1 MPAPRSPLQQALARG
16 FVPGGD
22 LHKELE
28 GLSDYAVTTEDDAR
42 ALVEAVG
49 RLPAPLR
56 EEEPPALSTLH
67 VLIGLFQSVES
78 REAFDVLRAEGVP
91 RLLEVFDDRLASGAD
106 DPGDLLFLLKVAA
119 MYRVEAVVERVVSA
133 VRRPVEPGS
142 YMWSVIFGVF
152 DEDHPYR
159 LRLFHA
165 LRDPLPRGFVGV
177 AYLDLANAV
186 LREGHVSS
194 HPFDT
199 SEGKARLRE
208 FLTAADQASYAHSA
222 AVALPFIGRPDRD
235 GLLALAM
242 DHPSV
247 DVPLE
252 AARVAGKLGSDSA
265 LRFLSRACLDPRSS
279 KAAVAHL
286 NELGQGGLIPAEALE
301 ADFQALS
308 EMVVWL
314 SHPNEFGRAPDA
326 IDVVDTR
333 ELFWPPTGD
342 RRDLWLVRY
351 RFEPNE
357 PGESAAVGVG
367 LVGSITFALSGEAA
381 ADLPPEDLYALY
393 CCWELQVRK
402 DPRAPEERTV
412 EAGRALLLK
421 HNGAES

>member
-1 MPAPRSPLQQALARG
+1 MPAPRSPLQNALARG

-22 LHKELE
+22 LRKELD
-28 GLSDYAVTTEDDAR
+28 GLGDYAVSTEDDAR

-49 RLPAPLR
+49 RLPVPSSDG
-56 EEEPPALSTLH
+56 EPPALSTLH

-91 RLLEVFDDRLASGAD
+91 RLLKVFDDRLASGAG
-106 DPGDLLFLLKVAA
+106 DPGELLFLLKVAA

-133 VRRPVEPGS
+133 VRRPVEPDS
-142 YMWSVIFGVF
+142 LMWALIFGVF

-165 LRDPLPRGFVGV
+165 LRDPVPRGLVGV

-199 SEGKARLRE
+199 PEGKARLSE
-208 FLTAADQASYAHSA
+208 FLTAAEPASRANSA
-222 AVALPFIGRPDRD
+222 TLALPFIGRPDRD
-235 GLLALAM
+235 GLLALAT
-242 DHPSV
+242 DHPCV
-247 DVPLE
+247 DVALE
-252 AARVAGKLGSDSA
+252 AGRLAGKLGSDSA

-286 NELGQGGLIPAEALE
+286 NELGQGGLIPAEALDS
-301 ADFQALS
+301 DFRALS

-326 IDVVDTR
+326 IDVFDTR
-333 ELFWPPTGD
+333 ELFWLPTGD

-351 RFEPNE
+351 RFDPER
-357 PGESAAVGVG
+357 PGDPAAVGVG
-367 LVGSITFALSGEAA
+367 LVGSITFALSDEAT
-381 ADLPPEDLYALY
+381 ADMPPEDLYALY

-412 EAGRALLLK
+412 QAGRALLQK
-421 HNGAES
+421 HNGG